1 MARTLKNFRKR
12 MENQIVAF
20 LSKKGEETAKKALQS
35 VDYAAKT
42 NNLDDSFCWG
52 VYAHGKLVDGAYG
65 CAQAQEATKPKT
77 WYGKEMY
84 GHANAIQFLRNF
96 KPIRKGFALVV
107 VEVMPYGE
115 ILERGWNKA
124 KSGKHYSLKRKY
136 RVISTAVSDLQAMQ
150 PHYSG
155 SRVRIIHRGKAQ

>member
-1 MARTLKNFRKR
+1 MAQTYKNARLAAEKAIIQMLSRKGKDIAT
-12 MENQIVAF
+12 N
-20 LSKKGEETAKKALQS
+20 ALGS
-35 VDYAAKT
+35 VNYLAET

-65 CAQAQEATKPKT
+65 CVQAQEASEPKI
-77 WYGKEMY
+77 WYGEEMY
-84 GHANAIQFLRNF
+84 GHEMAMRFLRNY

-115 ILERGWNKA
+115 ILERGWNKT
-124 KSGKHYSLKRKY
+124 KSGKVYPLKQKY
-136 RVISTAVSDLQAMQ
+136 RVISTAVNELKALA

-155 SRVRIIHRGKAQ
+155 ANVRIIHRGKVQ